1 VTVRESS
8 SLNILLILIL
18 ISFDRLSSA
27 SRNELCS
34 KLSAIR
40 RIRNTILI
48 AKRELALNVIYLLIF
63 LFINLKEDY
72 FFL

>member
-1 VTVRESS
+1 
-8 SLNILLILIL
+8 LDIFLILIL

-40 RIRNTILI
+40 RIRNTIFI
-48 AKRELALNVIYLLIF
+48 VKKELVLNVIYLSIF